1 MEADSSE
8 AMAAALLAT
17 CLITVFA
24 SLLLT
29 VLAGTLRTTVVVATT
44 AFTMPFLT
52 DCFLPD
58 LLASF
63 CLQAGHVNSYVSKS
77 AI

>member
-1 MEADSSE
+1 
-8 AMAAALLAT
+8 MAAALLAT
-17 CLITVFA
+17 YLFTVFA
-24 SLLLT
+24 SLLLIA
-29 VLAGTLRTTVVVATT
+29 LAGALTTNVEAATT
-44 AFTMPFLT
+44 AFAVPFFT

-58 LLASF
+58 LPASF